1 MDLIKTMNKKD
12 MEKVISFME
21 ENNIKFKLQ
30 SGYESFIL
38 EESKNMLE
46 VAICNNDIDT
56 ELAEA
61 EFDTIVD
68 DIADI
73 LFQNYSEHINDTYS
87 YDITEDVLR
96 NFSIKQ

>member
-1 MDLIKTMNKKD
+1 MDLIKMMNKED
-12 MEKVISFME
+12 MGKVINFMK
-21 ENNIKFKLQ
+21 ENNIEFKIQ

-38 EESKNMLE
+38 EESKKMLE
-46 VAICNNDIDT
+46 VAICNNNIDA
-56 ELAEA
+56 ELTEA

-73 LFQNYSEHINDTYS
+73 LFQNHSEYIDDTYS
-87 YDITEDVLR
+87 YDVTENVLK

>member
-1 MDLIKTMNKKD
+1 MDLIKMMNKED
-12 MEKVISFME
+12 MGKVINFMK
-21 ENNIKFKLQ
+21 ENNIEFKIQ

-38 EESKNMLE
+38 EESKKMLE

-73 LFQNYSEHINDTYS
+73 LFQNYSEHIDDTYS
-87 YDITEDVLR
+87 YDVTENVLK

>member
-1 MDLIKTMNKKD
+1 MDLIKIMNKKD
-12 MEKVISFME
+12 IEKVISFME
-21 ENNIKFKLQ
+21 ENNIGFKLQ

-46 VAICNNDIDT
+46 VAICNNNIDA
-56 ELAEA
+56 ELTEA

-73 LFQNYSEHINDTYS
+73 LFQNHSEYIDDVYS
-87 YDITEDVLR
+87 YDTTEDVLR
-96 NFSIKQ
+96 NYSIKQ

>member
-1 MDLIKTMNKKD
+1 MDLIKMMNKED
-12 MEKVISFME
+12 MEKVINFMK
-21 ENNIKFKLQ
+21 ENNIEFKIQ
-30 SGYESFIL
+30 SGYESFIT

-46 VAICNNDIDT
+46 VAICNNNIDA
-56 ELAEA
+56 ELTEA

-73 LFQNYSEHINDTYS
+73 LFQNHSEYIDDVYS